1 MATISSFGPVVALG
15 FFAGITFWNVVY
27 VSALKYGVSRFRRFE
42 LAVLVASAVVLLAFG
57 VWFLYNGFRL
67 LA

>member
-15 FFAGITFWNVVY
+15 FFAGIAFWNVVY
-27 VSALKYGVSRFRRFE
+27 VSVLKFGVSRLPRFE
-42 LAVLVASAVVLLAFG
+42 LAVLVASLVLLAFG
-57 VWFLYNGFRL
+57 MWFLYNGFHL